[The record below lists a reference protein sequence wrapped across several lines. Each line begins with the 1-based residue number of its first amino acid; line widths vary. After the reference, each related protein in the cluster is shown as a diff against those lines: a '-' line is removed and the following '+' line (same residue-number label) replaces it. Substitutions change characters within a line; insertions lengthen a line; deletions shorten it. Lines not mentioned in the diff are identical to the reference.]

1 MCVRTIAMLVVTMAV
16 VVVAVGFSRN
26 EARSSAATGGPD
38 PNRFTPVV
46 LVPHGELDEPMVFEV
61 RPNGKVYIIERKG
74 AFKVFDPA
82 TKRVRLIATIPV
94 NTKYTRAT
102 GEVIEA
108 EEGLIGLTFDPNFDQ
123 NQWVYL
129 MYAHATI
136 SKHLVSRWEL
146 RDDQLVAGSEKVLI
160 EYATQREIC
169 CHTGGGMA
177 WDAMGNLYIAVG
189 NNTANGLTGQ
199 TDERAGRG
207 SWDDQRSSANT
218 NDLRGKILRIHPE
231 PDGTYTIPRGNLFP
245 PGTPDTRPE
254 IYAMGLRNPWRVS
267 IDSLTGFA
275 YWGEPG
281 PDQWAETD
289 NGPMGYDEFNQAKG
303 PGNFGWP
310 YFIGENRAIPYF
322 DFLENRPRD
331 TRNPNGPT
339 NTSVNNTGL
348 QELPPAQPPL
358 IEYPYTV
365 SVEFPELGSG
375 ARSAVGG
382 PIYRAEDFR
391 NAVRPFPSYYE
402 GKWFIADFVR
412 NWIFTVAMD
421 GNGNLQSIERFLPTY
436 KPVEII
442 DLKFGPDGDLY
453 LLEYGS
459 TWFAESPDS
468 QLVRIEYNGS
478 NRAPVVQLT
487 SDRPGSALPAR
498 IAFSSA
504 GTRDPDG
511 DALTYDW
518 NVASADGG
526 PPQRFTEPNPTVLFS
541 RPGVYTATLT
551 VSDTAGA
558 TSSGSLRV
566 IAGNEPP
573 SVGITISGN
582 KSFLFP
588 DTPVGYTVSVVD
600 GEDGPVTGAAGRD
613 RLAIGIDYVSED
625 FDIASIRSVD
635 QSVDGTTRF
644 AVARSLM
651 AGSTCAACHQLDR
664 RFVGPS
670 FIEIAD
676 RYRGDA
682 AAPSRLATKVRE
694 GGSGVWGQATMPAHS
709 SLSVRDALTIVRY
722 MLSTGEPL
730 EAALPLSSTHT
741 HTLSPD
747 DDGRGALVIRAVYS
761 DNGAQGVPAHT
772 SDAVAVLR
780 GPLISAGRADI
791 LDGVTTTVEN
801 RTAGPVA
808 IIAGANSHI
817 AFRGIDLT
825 GVRRAELVA
834 SATLGQGNVGIE
846 IRLGAPTGPLLARA
860 DVPVTP
866 PRSGDDPPTPP
877 APVTVT
883 LRETQGVHDVYFVF
897 KNNYRATP
905 TQSLM
910 TLVHDAYFVFK
921 YHRAMPRESLMT
933 LSAIR
938 WLNK

>member
-1 MCVRTIAMLVVTMAV
+1 MRVRTITMVLLTVAV
-16 VVVAVGFSRN
+16 VVLAVGFSPN
-26 EARSSAATGGPD
+26 EARPTNSGAPD

-46 LVPHGELDEPMVFEV
+46 LVPQGQLDEPMVFEV
-61 RPNGKVYIIERKG
+61 RPGGKVYIIERKG

-82 TKRVRLIATIPV
+82 TRRVRLIATLPV
-94 NTKYTRAT
+94 NTKYTSAT
-102 GEVIEA
+102 GEVREA

-123 NQWVYL
+123 NRWVYL
-129 MYAHATI
+129 MYAHPTI

-146 RDDQLVAGSEKVLI
+146 RDDKLVADSEKVLI

-189 NNTANGLTGQ
+189 NNTGNDLTGQ
-199 TDERAGRG
+199 TDERAGRA

-218 NDLRGKILRIHPE
+218 NDLRGKLLRIHPE

-267 IDSLTGFA
+267 IDSRTGFV

-281 PDQWAETD
+281 PDSWAETE
-289 NGPMGYDEFNQAKG
+289 NGPMGYDEFNQAKAA
-303 PGNFGWP
+303 GNFGWP

-322 DFLENRPRD
+322 DFFENRPRD
-331 TRNPNGPT
+331 TKDPNRPT

-348 QELPPAQPPL
+348 RELPPAQPSL
-358 IEYPYTV
+358 LEYPYSV
-365 SVEFPELGSG
+365 SGRFPELGSG

-391 NAVRPFPSYYE
+391 TAVRPFPSYYE

-412 NWIFTVAMD
+412 NWIFTVAMAP
-421 GNGNLQSIERFLPTY
+421 NGNLQSIERFLPSY
-436 KPVEII
+436 KPIETI

-453 LLEYGS
+453 VLEYGS
-459 TWFAESPDS
+459 TWFDKSPDS

-487 SDRPGSALPAR
+487 SDRPGGAIPAR

-504 GTRDPDG
+504 GTQDPDG

-526 PPQRFTEPNPTVLFS
+526 APQRFTEPNPTAVFD

-551 VSDTAGA
+551 VSDPAGA
-558 TSSGSLRV
+558 TSSRSLRV

-573 SVGITISGN
+573 SVGVTISGN

-588 DTPVGYTVSVVD
+588 DTPVHYTVSVVD
-600 GEDGPVTGAAGRD
+600 REDGPSADAVGRD

-625 FDIASIRSVD
+625 FDIASIRSAD
-635 QSVDGTTRF
+635 QAVNGRTRF
-644 AVARSLM
+644 AVARALM
-651 AGSTCAACHQLDR
+651 ADSRCAACHQLTR
-664 RFVGPS
+664 RYVGPS

-682 AAPSRLATKVRE
+682 TAPDRLATKVRE
-694 GGSGVWGQATMPAHS
+694 GGAGVWGQATMPAHS
-709 SLSVRDALTIVRY
+709 SLSVRDTLTMVRY
-722 MLSTGEPL
+722 MLSTGERS
-730 EAALPLSSTHT
+730 EAALPLSGTHT
-741 HTLSPD
+741 PGLPAD

-761 DNGAQGVPAHT
+761 DNGAQGVPAYT

-791 LDGVTTTVEN
+791 LDGVETTVDN
-801 RTAGPVA
+801 RNAGPVA
-808 IIAGANSHI
+808 IIAHANSYI
-817 AFRGIDLT
+817 AFKAIDLT
-825 GVRRAELVA
+825 GVRRAELAA
-834 SATLGQGNVGIE
+834 SATAGQGNVGGAIE
-846 IRLGAPTGPLLARA
+846 VRLGSPTGPLLAKA
-860 DVPVTP
+860 DVAIAQP
-866 PRSGDDPPTPP
+866 PSGEDPAPPP
-877 APVTVT
+877 APVTVA
-883 LRETQGVHDVYFVF
+883 LRETPGVHDVYFVF
-897 KNNYRATP
+897 KSDRATPTESLMALARDVNFFVRYGGAMP

-910 TLVHDAYFVFK
+910 TL
-921 YHRAMPRESLMT
+921 ST
-933 LSAIR
+933 IT